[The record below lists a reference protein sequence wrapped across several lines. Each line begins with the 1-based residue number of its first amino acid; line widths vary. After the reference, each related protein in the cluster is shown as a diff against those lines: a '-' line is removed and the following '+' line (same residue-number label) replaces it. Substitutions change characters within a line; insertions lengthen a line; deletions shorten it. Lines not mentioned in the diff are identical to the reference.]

1 MVPNCDPH
9 DQLAGMQLLEELTK
23 NAGAIQ
29 EMVLNEILN
38 RNSKTEYLHGFL
50 KGERDKGLF
59 RKQVPVVD
67 YDKVKPYIE
76 RIANG
81 VNSNII
87 SRNPIVELLT
97 SSGTSGG
104 QPRLMPSTE
113 EELDRKT
120 FMYNILIPVI
130 NKYVKGLDEGKGMYL
145 LFIKPEITTP
155 SGLTGRPVLTSY
167 YKSRHF
173 RQRPFNRYNLYTSPD
188 AAILCPDNGQ
198 SMYTQL
204 LCGLIQR
211 DEVLRVLEKI
221 LTGPNKQMAEAIERE
236 CKKHPWE
243 GIVKR
248 LWPNTKFIEVVVTG
262 SMMQYVPL
270 LEFYGGGL
278 PLVSPMYASS
288 ECYFGINLRPLDKPC
303 DVAYTL
309 LPNMCYYEFI
319 KVKDEDN
326 GASGSSIEGAP
337 AEEVVPLVDVELGGF
352 YELVVTTF
360 TGLYRYRVGDILKVT
375 GFYNAA
381 PQFKFI
387 RRRNVVLSIDTD
399 KTTEEDL
406 LHAVSATKP
415 LLSSLSLLLSDFTS
429 FPDTSSVPGHYVLF
443 WELIPATSTGTCKDL
458 DVLLDQAVLE
468 ECCAVVE
475 SCLDS
480 IYRRC
485 RSRDKSIGPLEVRVV
500 GNGAFDALMDFCV
513 SRGSSVNQYKTPR
526 CINSGDAVA
535 VLEDRVVGRFYSQKT
550 PHWEPFKVEEKV
562 VKRS

>member
-9 DQLAGMQLLEELTK
+9 DQLSGMQLLEELTK

-81 VNSNII
+81 DNSNII
-87 SRNPIVELLT
+87 SKNPIVELLT
-97 SSGTSGG
+97 SSGTCGG
-104 QPRLMPSTE
+104 QPKLMPSTE

-120 FMYNILIPVI
+120 FMYNVLIPVI

-211 DEVLRVLEKI
+211 DEVLRVGAIFASAFLRAIKFLEVHWQELCNDIRTGDVSGWITDKNCRQAVLGKI
-221 LTGPNKQMAEAIERE
+221 LTGPNKQLAEAIEHE

-248 LWPNTKFIEVVVTG
+248 LWPKTKFIEVVVTG

-326 GASGSSIEGAP
+326 GASGSSIEGAL
-337 AEEVVPLVDVELGGF
+337 AEEMVPLVDVELGGF

-360 TGLYRYRVGDILKVT
+360 TGQLNFCLWL
-375 GFYNAA
+375 
-381 PQFKFI
+381 P
-387 RRRNVVLSIDTD
+387 
-399 KTTEEDL
+399 
-406 LHAVSATKP
+406 
-415 LLSSLSLLLSDFTS
+415 SS
-429 FPDTSSVPGHYVLF
+429 P
-443 WELIPATSTGTCKDL
+443 C
-458 DVLLDQAVLE
+458 
-468 ECCAVVE
+468 
-475 SCLDS
+475 
-480 IYRRC
+480 
-485 RSRDKSIGPLEVRVV
+485 
-500 GNGAFDALMDFCV
+500 
-513 SRGSSVNQYKTPR
+513 
-526 CINSGDAVA
+526 
-535 VLEDRVVGRFYSQKT
+535 
-550 PHWEPFKVEEKV
+550 
-562 VKRS
+562 